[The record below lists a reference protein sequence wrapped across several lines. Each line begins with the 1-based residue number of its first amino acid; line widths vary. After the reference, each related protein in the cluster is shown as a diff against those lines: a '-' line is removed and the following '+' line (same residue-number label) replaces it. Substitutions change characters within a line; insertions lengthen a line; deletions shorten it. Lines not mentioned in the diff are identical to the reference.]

1 MKEIGDGIFVE
12 TGFDGVNVGAILT
25 REGIVCIDAP
35 SYPRDARDWVIQL
48 ERVHARP
55 IRLLILTD
63 CHGDRIL
70 NTRWFHAPILSHRT
84 VAEQLYSYEKRYPQY
99 LIDSLHRRNP
109 AGGRDLPYN
118 PVQRPSLSYTNS
130 LSLLLPPYSIE
141 LCHRPGPTPANTWIT
156 IPEEGILFVGDS
168 VVSGTLPPSAEMCW
182 HDWMA
187 SLEHLQS
194 NEGTYEVLVPG
205 RGDIGNVSAIEDMIT
220 YLLTIEK
227 TVLNHAEQRNSP
239 ADLTNKAHD
248 IIAGIPTNTLPV
260 DWMANE
266 ITRGLERAY
275 EQLVAEDENHVLG
288 PADGG
293 PN

>member
-1 MKEIGDGIFVE
+1 MIEIGDGIFVE

-63 CHGDRIL
+63 YHGDRIL
-70 NTRWFHAPILSHRT
+70 NSRWFHAPILSHRKA
-84 VAEQLYSYEKRYPQY
+84 AEQLNSYEKRYPQY
-99 LIDSLHRRNP
+99 LIDSLRRRNP
-109 AGGRDLPYN
+109 TGGRELPHN
-118 PVQRPSLSYTNS
+118 PVQKPSLSFTNS

-141 LCHRPGPTPANTWIT
+141 LCHRPGPTPGNTWIT

-168 VVSGTLPPSAEMCW
+168 VVSGTLPPSAEMSW

-187 SLEHLQS
+187 SLERLLP
-194 NEGTYEVLVPG
+194 NEYSYNVLVPG
-205 RGDIGNVSAIEDMIT
+205 RGDIGNNSAVKDMIT

-227 TVLNHAEQRNSP
+227 SVKNHTKQGISP
-239 ADLTNKAHD
+239 TDLSQKAHE
-248 IIAGIPTNTLPV
+248 IMASFPTNTLPV

-275 EQLVAEDENHVLG
+275 EQLVSEDEDHMLG
-288 PADGG
+288 TADGG

>member
-1 MKEIGDGIFVE
+1 MIEIGDGIFVE

-70 NTRWFHAPILSHRT
+70 NTRWFHTPILSQRS
-84 VAEQLYSYEKRYPQY
+84 VAEQLNSYEKRYPQY
-99 LIDSLHRRNP
+99 LLDSLYRRSP
-109 AGGRDLPYN
+109 TRSRELPQS
-118 PVQRPSLSYTNS
+118 PVQRPSLSFTNG
-130 LSLLLPPYSIE
+130 LSLLFPPYSIN
-141 LCHRPGPTPANTWIT
+141 LSHWPGPTAANTWIT

-168 VVSGTLPPSAEMCW
+168 VVSGTMPIFAEMRW
-182 HDWMA
+182 HDWMV
-187 SLEHLQS
+187 SLNHLES
-194 NEGTYEVLVPG
+194 SRDSYKVVVPG
-205 RGDIGNVSAIEDMIT
+205 RGDIGNVNAYRDMIT
-220 YLLTIEK
+220 YLQTIER
-227 TVLNHAEQRNSP
+227 TVLNHAEEGLSL

-248 IIAGIPTNTLPV
+248 LMSTFPTDTLPV
-260 DWMANE
+260 DWMTNE

-275 EQLVAEDENHVLG
+275 EQLVVEDRNRVVV
-288 PADGG
+288 PADRE

>member
-1 MKEIGDGIFVE
+1 MIEIGDGIFVE

-84 VAEQLYSYEKRYPQY
+84 AAEQLNSYDKRYPQY

-109 AGGRDLPYN
+109 AGGRELPHS
-118 PVQRPSLSYTNS
+118 PVQRPSLSFTDS
-130 LSLLLPPYSIE
+130 LSLLFPPYSFD
-141 LCHRPGPTPANTWIT
+141 LSHRPGPTPANTWIT

-168 VVSGTLPPSAEMCW
+168 VVTGTLPTFAEMRW
-182 HDWMA
+182 HDWMT
-187 SLEHLQS
+187 SLEHLTS
-194 NEGTYEVLVPG
+194 SEDSYKVLVPG
-205 RGDIGNVSAIEDMIT
+205 RGNIGNVSAIEDMIT
-220 YLLTIEK
+220 YLLTFEQ
-227 TVLNHAEQRNSP
+227 TVLNHAEQGISP

-248 IIAGIPTNTLPV
+248 VMTSFPTNTLPV

-275 EQLVAEDENHVLG
+275 EQLVAEDENHVYE
-288 PADGG
+288 PTDGE

>member
-84 VAEQLYSYEKRYPQY
+84 AAEQLYSYEKRYPQY

-109 AGGRDLPYN
+109 AGGRELPHN

-130 LSLLLPPYSIE
+130 LSLLLSPYSIE

-187 SLEHLQS
+187 SLEYVVS
-194 NEGTYEVLVPG
+194 IEGSYKVLVPG

-227 TVLNHAEQRNSP
+227 TVLNHAEQRNTP
-239 ADLTNKAHD
+239 ANLTNKAHD
-248 IIAGIPTNTLPV
+248 IVADFPTNTLPV

-266 ITRGLERAY
+266 ISRGLERAY
-275 EQLVAEDENHVLG
+275 DQLVDEDENHVLG
-288 PADGG
+288 RADGA
-293 PN
+293 PD